1 MHLPRTTFAR
11 HPRVKPAND
20 AGSIANSSTGHTFA
34 ERRRAFSEIDYPL
47 DPGQYPRP
55 LLSLPRARE
64 EG

>member
-1 MHLPRTTFAR
+1 M
-11 HPRVKPAND
+11 PAAD

-34 ERRRAFSEIDYPL
+34 ECRRAFSEIDYPL

-55 LLSLPRARE
+55 LLSLPLAGK